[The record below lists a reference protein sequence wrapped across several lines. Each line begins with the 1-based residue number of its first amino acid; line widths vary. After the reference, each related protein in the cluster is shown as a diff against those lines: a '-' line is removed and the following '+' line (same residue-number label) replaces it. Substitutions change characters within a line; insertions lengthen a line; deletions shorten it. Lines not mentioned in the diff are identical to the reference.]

1 MFSTFYNETIRKTVI
16 GFASLFDDVHIQRFD
31 SAGTLKKKILV
42 PISYAP
48 KEKFLRMLREYPL
61 LKGDDGDSDTHIG
74 QILPRMGFNIN
85 SIAYDGSRKRNT
97 ILRRFV
103 TSEPDED
110 TGLVKQTQSQFT
122 EVPYN
127 IGFNLSIATRTT
139 DDALQIVEQIL
150 PYFTPEF
157 TLSINYTSG
166 FNTKIDVPIVLNDV
180 APEFEYEGDTST
192 QRNVIF
198 NLGFTA
204 LSYVFSPIKTNK
216 IIRTTDVTSLLSD
229 FTAFGGISG
238 PTGAVARSISSITG
252 PSGASS
258 MPPDASITTN
268 NFIFGSITGGLSTT
282 GGTM

>member
-61 LKGDDGDSDTHIG
+61 LKGDDGDADTHIG

-85 SIAYDGSRKRNT
+85 SIAYDGTRKRNT

-127 IGFNLSIATRTT
+127 IGFNLSVATRTT
-139 DDALQIVEQIL
+139 DDALQIIEQIL

-157 TLSINYTSG
+157 TLTINYTSG

-204 LSYVFSPIKTNK
+204 LSYVFSPIKTSK

-229 FTAFGGISG
+229 FTFFGGISG

>member
-48 KEKFLRMLREYPL
+48 KEKFLRMLREYPI
-61 LKGDDGDSDTHIG
+61 LKGDDGDVDTHIG
-74 QILPRMGFNIN
+74 QILPRMGFNIS

-127 IGFNLSIATRTT
+127 IGFNLSVATRTT
-139 DDALQIVEQIL
+139 DDALQIIEQIL

-180 APEFEYEGDTST
+180 APEFEFEGDTST

-229 FTAFGGISG
+229 FTASGGISG

-258 MPPDASITTN
+258 MPPNASITTN